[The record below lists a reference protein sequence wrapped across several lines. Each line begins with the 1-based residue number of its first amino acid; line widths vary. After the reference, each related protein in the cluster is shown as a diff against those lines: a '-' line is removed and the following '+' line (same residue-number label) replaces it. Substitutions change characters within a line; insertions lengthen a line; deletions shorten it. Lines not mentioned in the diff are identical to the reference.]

1 MDEFRGSPQMF
12 AFESPVRPVGRIWP
26 WAVAAI
32 GALIVVVAA
41 VLFSPDAAATAAGAS
56 PTWFG

>member
-12 AFESPVRPVGRIWP
+12 AMESPLRPVGRIWP

-41 VLFSPDAAATAAGAS
+41 VLFSPDAAASLSG
-56 PTWFG
+56 